1 MRRRE
6 VKWLEMLTQWD
17 AYMLRNYRKVT
28 MKIMMTIMH
37 EQKLNG
43 DDNVDITS
51 ILGTW
56 ALSQRNPTEYKG
68 KSMASSL
75 RREISGNSHHTSPF
89 TQQSS
94 HRNIE
99 NSPSPSLLLA
109 LLSRLD
115 GERRKPSNFPPF
127 VEQQQVWAEVARWH
141 RERSSQVQFSSF
153 LLSWS

>member
-28 MKIMMTIMH
+28 MMIMMTIMH

-56 ALSQRNPTEYKG
+56 ALPQRNPTEYKG
-68 KSMASSL
+68 QSMASPLWSK
-75 RREISGNSHHTSPF
+75 ISGNSHYTSPF
-89 TQQSS
+89 AQQSS

-99 NSPSPSLLLA
+99 NSPSPSLLFA
-109 LLSRLD
+109 LSWLD

-127 VEQQQVWAEVARWH
+127 VEQQQVWAEVARRH